1 MQPIIEIRL
10 AMVSCGYTPIPVI
23 GKIPPL
29 EKWPEV
35 TNVSRSIL
43 EDWDR
48 DWPNASNTGILTRHT
63 PTIDLDLLNEQAAI
77 AVENLVRERFDGL
90 GCVLTR
96 IGRAPKRAIPFRTK
110 APFKKLT
117 TNFVVSA
124 GTGAEKIEFLGDGQQ
139 FVAHGIHPDTQG
151 PYTWIGGDPTTVAYK
166 DLPEIASA
174 EEARQ
179 LQVDI
184 VAMLVRD
191 FGYITIQG
199 SPKKKST
206 NR

>member
-63 PTIDLDLLNEQAAI
+63 PTIDLDLLNELASLAAEKLI
-77 AVENLVRERFDGL
+77 RERFDGL
-90 GCVLTR
+90 GCV
-96 IGRAPKRAIPFRTK
+96 
-110 APFKKLT
+110 
-117 TNFVVSA
+117 
-124 GTGAEKIEFLGDGQQ
+124 
-139 FVAHGIHPDTQG
+139 
-151 PYTWIGGDPTTVAYK
+151 
-166 DLPEIASA
+166 
-174 EEARQ
+174 
-179 LQVDI
+179 
-184 VAMLVRD
+184 
-191 FGYITIQG
+191 
-199 SPKKKST
+199 
-206 NR
+206 